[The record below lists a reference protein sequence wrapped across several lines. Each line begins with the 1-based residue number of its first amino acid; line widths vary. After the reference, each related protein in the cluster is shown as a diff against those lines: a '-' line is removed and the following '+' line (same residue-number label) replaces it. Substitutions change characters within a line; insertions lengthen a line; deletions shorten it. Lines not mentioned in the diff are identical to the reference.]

1 MNVFL
6 VKILEKDSFDH
17 FTISKLKDSYLL
29 VSGDKCTVDT
39 RKFVYKQIL
48 RLLKYKVIYKEGVK
62 HSHDVIY
69 KKTDLF
75 SDVTFIEKYPK
86 ADLILK
92 PKLSEQTKNNETRL
106 HSELEGTL
114 QQYKVD
120 MMSAIGE
127 SEEYIRLLN
136 TFPEMKNVLSDNY
149 HNARNKSSKLLGK
162 IKAVNTILSLRVQS

>member
-1 MNVFL
+1 MNTFL
-6 VKILEKDSFDH
+6 VEILIKDSFDH
-17 FTISKLKDSYLL
+17 FTISKLKDSYLQ

-39 RKFVYKQIL
+39 RKFVYKQVL
-48 RLLKYKVIYKEGVK
+48 RLVKYKVLHKEGVK

-75 SDVTFIEKYPK
+75 NDVTFVGKDPK
-86 ADLILK
+86 THLVLQS
-92 PKLSEQTKNNETRL
+92 KLSKPINSSESTL
-106 HSELEGTL
+106 HSELEDML

-136 TFPEMKNVLSDNY
+136 YFPEMKDVLSDNY

-162 IKAVNTILSLRVQS
+162 IKAVNTILSLRYQS